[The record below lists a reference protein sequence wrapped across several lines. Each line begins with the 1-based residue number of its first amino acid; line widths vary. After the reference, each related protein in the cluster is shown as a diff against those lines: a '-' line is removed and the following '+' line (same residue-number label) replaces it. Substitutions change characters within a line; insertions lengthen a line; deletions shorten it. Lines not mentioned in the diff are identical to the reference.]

1 MFVAGECSEEVELG
15 GAVNDSLGYRVPLW
29 AISFPVL
36 LVLGMAGFLPM
47 ILLARRRG
55 ETILS
60 SPPERAGFAVGGVQ
74 LTTV

>member
-36 LVLGMAGFLPM
+36 LVLGMAGFLPR
-47 ILLARRRG
+47 ILLAQRRG
-55 ETILS
+55 GILS
-60 SPPERAGFAVGGVQ
+60 SPPDRAGFAVGGVQ